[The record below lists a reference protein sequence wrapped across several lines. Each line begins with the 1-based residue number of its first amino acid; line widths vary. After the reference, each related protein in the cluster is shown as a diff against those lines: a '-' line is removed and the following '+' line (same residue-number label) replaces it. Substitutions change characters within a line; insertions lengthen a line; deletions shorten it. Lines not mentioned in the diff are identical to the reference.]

1 MTMKIFVNGTFDIV
15 HPGHIHLLNFAR
27 SLGQY
32 LLVAIDTD
40 QRVRELKGPNR
51 PINDQSERRLL
62 LSNLRSV
69 DDVVFFDSDQS
80 LIDVIR
86 DYQPDIM
93 VKGGDYR
100 NRPIIGSEYC
110 RSIVFFDRL
119 EQYSTT
125 NKIQSIKNDN

>member
-1 MTMKIFVNGTFDIV
+1 MKIFVNGTFDIL
-15 HPGHIHLLNFAR
+15 HPGHIYLLNFAR

-40 QRVRELKGPNR
+40 RRVRELKGPDR
-51 PINDQSERRLL
+51 PINDQFERRLL

-69 DDVVFFDSDQS
+69 DEVQFFDSDQG
-80 LIDVIR
+80 LVDIIKN
-86 DYQPDIM
+86 YQPDIM

-100 NRPIIGSEYC
+100 NQHIIGSEYC
-110 RSIVFFDRL
+110 RSIVFFDRI

-125 NKIQSIKNDN
+125 NKIQRIKNDN

>member
-1 MTMKIFVNGTFDIV
+1 MKIFVNGTFDIL
-15 HPGHIHLLNFAR
+15 HPGHIHLLNYAR
-27 SLGQY
+27 GLGRH

-40 QRVRELKGPNR
+40 RRVRELKGPDR
-51 PINDQSERRLL
+51 PINDQFERKLL

-69 DDVVFFDSDQS
+69 DQVVFFDTDQL
-80 LIDVIR
+80 LIDIIR

-100 NRPIIGSEYC
+100 NQHIIGSEYC
-110 RSIVFFDRL
+110 RSIVFFDRI

-125 NKIQSIKNDN
+125 NKIQRIKNDN